1 MATMRAMAVES
12 FGPAESLR
20 EMRVDAP
27 LVGPDYVLIRVAA
40 AGVNPVDGKLRGGG
54 LAGAFPHIFP
64 VVPGWD
70 AAGTVEQVGPAVT
83 EHAVGDPVLA
93 YCRQDYIGGG
103 TYAELV
109 SVRGVHVASAGGM
122 DLMAAGGLP
131 LAGLTAYQCL
141 HEAVGVQPG
150 ETVVIRGASG
160 GVGHLGVQLARI
172 AGARVIA
179 IAGGGAESFVRELG
193 AEDFVDYRAGDV
205 AGAIRALRP
214 DGVDAFVDFAGG
226 DELGTLLATVRLGGR
241 AASILVREAPDAAAE
256 RDIAFRYVFV
266 RPEAGQLAAMVA
278 MVDSGD
284 LRVEIDEILPLD
296 RAGTAQS
303 RLEAGGGTRGK
314 LVLRVGG

>member
-1 MATMRAMAVES
+1 MDTMRAMAVES
-12 FGPAESLR
+12 FGPAGSLR
-20 EMRVDAP
+20 EMRFDPP

-40 AGVNPVDGKLRGGG
+40 AGVNPVDGKLRGGS

-64 VVPGWD
+64 VIPGWD
-70 AAGTVEQVGPAVT
+70 AAGTVERVGPAVT
-83 EHAVGDPVLA
+83 GHAVGDRVLA
-93 YCRQDYIGGG
+93 YCRQDYVGGG

-109 SVRGVHVASAGGM
+109 SVRAAHVASAGGM
-122 DLMAAGGLP
+122 DLVAAGALP

-141 HEAVGVQPG
+141 HEAVRIQPG

-179 IAGGGAESFVRELG
+179 IAGGDAESFVRDLG

-205 AGAIRALRP
+205 AEAIRALRP

-226 DELGTLLATVRLGGR
+226 DELGNLLTTVRRGGR
-241 AASILVREAPDAAAE
+241 ATSILVSEVPGVAE

-266 RPEAGQLAAMVA
+266 RPEAGQLAEMVA
-278 MVDSGD
+278 MADAGD
-284 LRVEIDEILPLD
+284 LRVEVAEILPLD

-303 RLEAGGGTRGK
+303 RMEAGGGTRGK
-314 LVLRVGG
+314 LVLKVGG